1 MTRSSQTVHAHI
13 LDFNDDFERDLRR
26 KRRHPEPSEPSSS
39 SEAESEFEEVEE
51 EVMAADNRTIKELS
65 ASGLTNA
72 APLCIQYP
80 AAAQGKTDEF
90 ELKSSLLHHIPK
102 YHGLSMEDPNKHLKE
117 FEVVC
122 SSMTPRNVDG
132 NILMMKAFRFSLL
145 EKAKDWLY
153 ELAPGTVTSW
163 DSMKRAFLEKF
174 FPTSSHSLEE
184 TD

>member
-26 KRRHPEPSEPSSS
+26 KRRHPERSEPSSS

-65 ASGLTNA
+65 ASGLANA

-90 ELKSSLLHHIPK
+90 ELKSTCCTTFLNTMGFPWKIQTSILKSLK
-102 YHGLSMEDPNKHLKE
+102 
-117 FEVVC
+117 
-122 SSMTPRNVDG
+122 
-132 NILMMKAFRFSLL
+132 
-145 EKAKDWLY
+145 
-153 ELAPGTVTSW
+153 
-163 DSMKRAFLEKF
+163 
-174 FPTSSHSLEE
+174 
-184 TD
+184 